1 MHDREVVAVGNGRAC
16 SPEAHD
22 ALRVGLLRVHS
33 ICVWA
38 SGFDGCKFSCCRASA
53 MKLIASTM
61 LRGSGSP
68 REPGAGY
75 RSYGTC
81 S

>member
-1 MHDREVVAVGNGRAC
+1 
-16 SPEAHD
+16 
-22 ALRVGLLRVHS
+22 
-33 ICVWA
+33 
-38 SGFDGCKFSCCRASA
+38 

-75 RSYGTC
+75 RSYGTSYAAAAESAC
-81 S
+81 ESTRVSERDAGKPMHSGSAKGARTGVKGRRLGAQ